1 MEVMRDVLKSA
12 VSRGLRSLREEDRLA
27 AAWVVAC
34 GRTMAEHGTVVGY
47 AAGMVEV
54 EMSAGAWLEHMKAMR
69 GELTAELA
77 RIAGVPVT
85 GIHFVVKR

>member
-12 VSRGLRSLREEDRLA
+12 LGRGLRSLQEEDRLA
-27 AAWVVAC
+27 AAWVIAC
-34 GRTMAEHGTVVGY
+34 GRAMAEHGTVVGY

-54 EMSAGAWLEHMKAMR
+54 EVSAGAWLEHMKATR
-69 GELTAELA
+69 KELA
-77 RIAGVPVT
+77 TELERIAGVPVT